1 MNATRIEYK
10 KRLNEVSVY
19 FETIQFI
26 DSGICSISCTNIH
39 GEKEEKQIDPELAKI
54 LKANA
59 YLILYNLIESTI
71 RGSIDAILNS
81 ITNNRLTFKHLS
93 EKLKKIIINNKI
105 KNLNDINKLQ
115 RNITELSE
123 QILNNELIVID
134 SDSINISGNIDAQKV
149 RYIAKKLGYD
159 EPKNGH
165 CLLNIKEKRNQL
177 AHGLYT
183 FSDIG
188 RDLSSSDLMR
198 YKSEVVSFIDNV
210 LDNVEN
216 YIKNKGF
223 QTD

>member
-1 MNATRIEYK
+1 MNTTRIEYER
-10 KRLNEVSVY
+10 RLNEVSLY

-26 DSGICSISCTNIH
+26 DSGICSISCTNIN
-39 GEKEEKQIDPELAKI
+39 GEKIEKQIDPELAKI

-59 YLILYNLIESTI
+59 YLLLYNLIESTI
-71 RGSIDAILNS
+71 RCSIEAILNS

-115 RNITELSE
+115 KNITELSE
-123 QILNNELIVID
+123 QILNNELMVID

-149 RYIAKKLGYD
+149 RSIARKIGYD

-165 CLLNIKEKRNQL
+165 CLLSIKEKRNQL
-177 AHGLYT
+177 AHGSHT

-188 RDLSSSDLMR
+188 RDISSNELMT
-198 YKSEVVSFIDNV
+198 YKSDVVSFIDNV
-210 LDNVEN
+210 LNNVEN
-216 YIKNKGF
+216 YINNKGF
-223 QTD
+223 QN